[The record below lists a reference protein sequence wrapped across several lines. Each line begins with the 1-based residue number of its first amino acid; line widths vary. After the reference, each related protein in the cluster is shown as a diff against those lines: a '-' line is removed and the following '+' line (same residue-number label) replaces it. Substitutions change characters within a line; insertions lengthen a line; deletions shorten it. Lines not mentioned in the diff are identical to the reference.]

1 MVYLTLITALAIAA
15 TAAWYSIIGLMAIF
29 AGAVIPIAIMGGVLE
44 VGKLVTAAWLHQ
56 NWDKMRWWMKTYL
69 TSSVIVLMFI
79 TSLGIFGFLSKAHL
93 EHSISIGGT
102 NELRISN
109 LERQIGN
116 QQRIITDSEKVL
128 GQLDQT
134 VQVLLDADRIRGG
147 SGALATRKGQLEERT
162 ALNQDIDDAYGLIEE
177 YQTELSPLQQEKLA
191 IEVEVGPLKY
201 IAELI
206 YGDNSEDYFD
216 EAVRVVILLL
226 IFTFDPLA
234 IVLLLAATQGFT
246 ERKRSKMFHDDG
258 TMRVDPSNVVDVEGD
273 LVDFEEWGDNPIGDW
288 PDRDQ
293 PNTVKVNLEDYQIV
307 EDAIPDDEEF
317 EVATGVNIE
326 EEIDIIPKESER
338 ERKRRLEKYL
348 YGEDVRG
355 VPKIGIKEVYDE

>member
-1 MVYLTLITALAIAA
+1 MVYLALLTSLAIAA

-29 AGAVIPIAIMGGVLE
+29 AGAIVPIAIMGGVLE

-69 TSSVIVLMFI
+69 TSSVIVLMLI

-93 EHSISIGGT
+93 EHSISTGGT

-134 VQVLLDADRIRGG
+134 VQVLLDADRIRGR

-177 YQTELSPLQQEKLA
+177 YQAELSPLQQEKLA

-201 IAELI
+201 IAELM
-206 YGDNSEDYFD
+206 YGDEAEDYFD
-216 EAVRVVILLL
+216 EAVRIVILLL

-234 IVLLLAATQGFT
+234 IVLLLAANQGLTSRKKEKMAMFDPDNVADIEDNLTNIDMSQYQVFT
-246 ERKRSKMFHDDG
+246 EERANE
-258 TMRVDPSNVVDVEGD
+258 TP
-273 LVDFEEWGDNPIGDW
+273 EEWGVDIPSDDDINDY
-288 PDRDQ
+288 D
-293 PNTVKVNLEDYQIV
+293 VMED
-307 EDAIPDDEEF
+307 EGH
-317 EVATGVNIE
+317 GVDLDPTEIIE
-326 EEIDIIPKESER
+326 PSRK
-338 ERKRRLEKYL
+338 KRRIRK
-348 YGEDVRG
+348 
-355 VPKIGIKEVYDE
+355 K